1 MRRAKEQLTQKF
13 TALNDTNELFLKS
26 YEEKMITKLQ
36 VKFGKTRPELQQIID
51 IISSRIIKVKG
62 LNS

>member
-26 YEEKMITKLQ
+26 
-36 VKFGKTRPELQQIID
+36 
-51 IISSRIIKVKG
+51 
-62 LNS
+62 